1 MLALISLS
9 SIRASTLWDFAN
21 GNLINV
27 ASTAG
32 EVEDFHFVSTTF
44 TGSSVSVDQKH
55 PLGLDAA
62 QSLEIGR
69 RCLLAETLE
78 TLLLWLFA
86 FLLASSF
93 WLGRIN
99 A

>member
-32 EVEDFHFVSTTF
+32 EVEDFLFVSTIF
-44 TGSSVSVDQKH
+44 TGSSVSVD
-55 PLGLDAA
+55 
-62 QSLEIGR
+62 
-69 RCLLAETLE
+69 
-78 TLLLWLFA
+78 
-86 FLLASSF
+86 
-93 WLGRIN
+93 
-99 A
+99 